1 MSRSQGNGRS
11 SGRSR
16 HANHPGSSPSV
27 QQKIT
32 PHIPQK
38 KIGPPFFN
46 FPPYFF
52 KVADLRFNTFLDTK
66 RAISRCWRSL
76 RAPRMLPIDSP
87 SNSTLNG
94 MFDPHF
100 RKRSLAKI
108 QKIRKNLPGRYRNP
122 SRKKNRDLNRISLT
136 LSNRHSLIS
145 VYSLTLSN
153 RFLLRLLPSM
163 HNSTGIRCSVDYWC
177 TAWTLQSAEPPSRSL
192 CLPNSRIMC
201 TPELSEC

>member
-1 MSRSQGNGRS
+1 MRGFNGRERSQLAKQIIRFLRGQRP

-16 HANHPGSSPSV
+16 HANHPGSSPAV
-27 QQKIT
+27 QEIIT

-76 RAPRMLPIDSP
+76 RALTMLPIDSP

-94 MFDPHF
+94 MFASHF

-108 QKIRKNLPGRYRNP
+108 QKIQKIQSKQEKKSRLESDFSNLVKSAFPDFR
-122 SRKKNRDLNRISLT
+122 LF
-136 LSNRHSLIS
+136 SNIIKSFPAPFIAF
-145 VYSLTLSN
+145 N
-153 RFLLRLLPSM
+153 
-163 HNSTGIRCSVDYWC
+163 
-177 TAWTLQSAEPPSRSL
+177 A
-192 CLPNSRIMC
+192 
-201 TPELSEC
+201 

>member
-1 MSRSQGNGRS
+1 MSNIRGSNADERSQLAKQIIRFLRGQRP

-16 HANHPGSSPSV
+16 HANHPGSSPAV
-27 QQKIT
+27 QEIIT

-38 KIGPPFFN
+38 NFGPPFFN

-76 RAPRMLPIDSP
+76 RALTMLPIDSP

-94 MFDPHF
+94 MFASHF

-108 QKIRKNLPGRYRNP
+108 EKIEKISPVAYEIQAG
-122 SRKKNRDLNRISLT
+122 KKIAT
-136 LSNRHSLIS
+136 
-145 VYSLTLSN
+145 
-153 RFLLRLLPSM
+153 
-163 HNSTGIRCSVDYWC
+163 
-177 TAWTLQSAEPPSRSL
+177 
-192 CLPNSRIMC
+192 
-201 TPELSEC
+201 

>member
-1 MSRSQGNGRS
+1 MPDIRAFNADERSQLAKQIIRFLHGQRP

-16 HANHPGSSPSV
+16 HANPPGSSPAV
-27 QQKIT
+27 QEIIT

-46 FPPYFF
+46 FPLYFS

-76 RAPRMLPIDSP
+76 RALTMLPIDSP

-94 MFDPHF
+94 MFASHF

-108 QKIRKNLPGRYRNP
+108 DKLKKSPRSATKSKQEKKSRLKSDFSNLVKSAFPGFR
-122 SRKKNRDLNRISLT
+122 
-136 LSNRHSLIS
+136 LIS
-145 VYSLTLSN
+145 NLKDL
-153 RFLLRLLPSM
+153 
-163 HNSTGIRCSVDYWC
+163 
-177 TAWTLQSAEPPSRSL
+177 AW
-192 CLPNSRIMC
+192 N
-201 TPELSEC
+201 